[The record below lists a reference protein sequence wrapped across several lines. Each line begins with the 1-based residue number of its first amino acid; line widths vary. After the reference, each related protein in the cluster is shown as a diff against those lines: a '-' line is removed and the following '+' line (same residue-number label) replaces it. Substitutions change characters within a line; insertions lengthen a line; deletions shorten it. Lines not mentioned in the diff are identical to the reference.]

1 VSSADKPRPPSRIA
15 ALLAA
20 TVLGI
25 GTGSWAAAPSQ
36 APLFLVEGVS
46 PNLIVTLDDSGSMT
60 SAYTPDGMVSYA
72 IANRSSAY
80 NPMYYNPDIR
90 YEAPWKVTFSGG
102 RVVSER
108 YTTQFDKAY
117 YDGFLTNQTGTVD
130 LNRNTGN
137 GYSQNATQTVNST
150 DAYQRY
156 AHYYPFDAACPHT
169 RNVATGTMSAVQN
182 CAADSSYTSASA
194 CTRTCFTPRWVGTEQ
209 EKENYANWFSFYRT
223 RQLAT
228 RTAANLALFDLPDHI
243 RVTWQGLNNCYSNNF
258 NLNSTACGNQTLA
271 AFAGQHKADF
281 FNFTSRL
288 AASGGTPLGT
298 AQNRVNSYLS
308 NTTAYNPFARAPGSP
323 RDLKTEYA
331 CRPSYH
337 LLMTDGFG
345 DGSGGNNAD
354 GTPRTLPD
362 GTAYVAG
369 APYQDKWSNT
379 LADNIFL
386 GWATDARSDL
396 ENRVPPRFRDGN
408 DYWNPK
414 NDPATWQ
421 HVTTYTVGLGL
432 GPTLK
437 YLQWDGDTYSG
448 SYPQLLDGRK
458 SWPNPTGSTSLDGMT
473 VTANEGKVA
482 ALWHGA
488 LNSRG
493 EFFSAD
499 STSELVKAFQAIVS
513 SISSNQQ
520 AVAAAGASS
529 TSLSTS
535 THLYRASYQPT
546 DWSGDILQYRL
557 DANGNAQANASLSF
571 RNQLNLR
578 SAASRSIYANTDPDS
593 VDGSLRS
600 FSWNNLATQQQDL
613 LNRTPGTQRQDN
625 LGERRVAWL
634 RGERSDEGGIFRAR
648 NHLLGDIIYSS
659 PVVVGPPSAV
669 TYYLEKASGATG
681 YDAFRQTHAER
692 ESRLYVGANDGMLHA
707 FDETGRERW
716 AFLPASVFGQ
726 LNYLPDSNYAA
737 RSEEENTNS
746 LHRFYVD
753 GSAVTRDAYFG
764 GSWHT
769 VLVMAPG
776 RGGRGLFALDITNP
790 DAPRLLWEHATTR
803 RSENGKQVEFGYLLD
818 RPLITL
824 FDGVPYVLTG
834 NGYDTG
840 QGYSLSIRLEDGRI
854 SAASQSASGDG
865 EVGSQVSWTRAASPG
880 ELAQRYYGSLQG
892 QLYRQTGIDSSASLL
907 SAIPASRNQPLSAP
921 GEVTQHPRGGQLVI
935 AGTGKYFEGGDKE
948 GAGGPQSLYGLWDQ
962 TDYLAHVDGAGA
974 PAALNR
980 LTDLQAQSLSEE
992 TVNHSGGSSTVRQL
1006 SSTRVAWDSSG
1017 KRGVGTRGWYFDLED
1032 GERVLDQPFML
1043 GDVLFVTVGQPNA
1056 DPCSAGITYWLLAVD
1071 PESGGALDFNVFDLI
1086 GDGSF
1091 SEAAS
1096 GIRIDGPVT
1105 RIGDNLYTPD
1115 GSRIPVQ
1122 LFDPLN
1128 QGRFNWR
1135 IMNYNLPV
1143 SYP

>member
-1 VSSADKPRPPSRIA
+1 MSSAEPLRSPRLP
-15 ALLAA
+15 ALLLGGALLLASDYGWAA
-20 TVLGI
+20 T
-25 GTGSWAAAPSQ
+25 PSQ

-60 SAYTPDGMVSYA
+60 SAYTPDGMSSYA

-80 NPMYYNPDIR
+80 NPMYYNPAIT

-108 YTTQFDKAY
+108 YTTSFAKAY
-117 YDGFLTNQTGTVD
+117 YDGFLTNQTSTVD
-130 LNRNTGN
+130 LSRNTGN
-137 GYSQNATQTVNST
+137 GYSQNAIQAVNST
-150 DAYQRY
+150 DAYQRN
-156 AHYYPFDAACPHT
+156 AHYYQFDAACPHA
-169 RNVATGTMSAVQN
+169 RNVATSSLSAVQN

-194 CTRTCFTPRWVGTEQ
+194 CTRTCFTPHWVST
-209 EKENYANWFSFYRT
+209 EKEQQNYANWFSFYRT

-228 RTAANLALFDLPDHI
+228 RTAANLALFDLPEHI
-243 RVTWQGLNNCYSNNF
+243 RVTWQGLNYCTSISF
-258 NLNSTACGNQTLA
+258 NLSSTSCGNQTLA
-271 AFAGQHKADF
+271 AFTGQHKADF
-281 FNFTSRL
+281 FTFTSRL
-288 AASGGTPLGT
+288 VASGGTPLGT
-298 AQNRVNSYLS
+298 AQNRVNSYLAS
-308 NTTAYNPFARAPGSP
+308 TTAYNPYARVPGAS

-362 GTAYVAG
+362 GKQFAAT
-369 APYQDKWSNT
+369 APYQDPWSNT

-396 ENRVPPRFRDGN
+396 ENKVPPRFREGS

-437 YLQWDGDTYSG
+437 YLQWEGDTYSG
-448 SYPQLLDGRK
+448 SYAQLLDGRK
-458 SWPNPTGSTSLDGMT
+458 SWPNPSASTTLDGMT

-513 SISSNQQ
+513 SISSSQL

-529 TSLSTS
+529 TSLSTDS
-535 THLYRASYQPT
+535 HLYRASYQPT

-557 DANGNAQANASLSF
+557 DADGNAQANASLSF

-578 SAASRSIYANTDPDS
+578 SAASRSLYTNTAPDS
-593 VDGSLRS
+593 AKGQLQPFTWD
-600 FSWNNLATQQQDL
+600 NLAAQQQQWLD
-613 LNRTPGTQRQDN
+613 RAPGTQREDN
-625 LGERRVAWL
+625 LGQRRVDWL
-634 RGERSDEGGIFRAR
+634 RGERSDEGGTFRAR

-659 PVVVGPPSAV
+659 PLVVGAPSAV
-669 TYYLEKASGATG
+669 TYYLEKAAGASG
-681 YDAFRQTHAER
+681 YDEFRRDHADR
-692 ESRLYVGANDGMLHA
+692 ESRLYVDANDGMLHA
-707 FDETGRERW
+707 FDETGSERW
-716 AFLPASVFGQ
+716 AFIPAAVFAQ
-726 LNYLPDSNYAA
+726 LNYLPDTRYAA

-746 LHRFYVD
+746 LHRYYVD
-753 GSAVTRDAYFG
+753 GSAVSRDVHFA

-776 RGGRGLFALDITNP
+776 RGGRGLFALDIT
-790 DAPRLLWEHATTR
+790 DADRPRLLWEYSDSARSAT
-803 RSENGKQVEFGYLLD
+803 GQDIDFGHVLD
-818 RPLITL
+818 RPVIT
-824 FDGVPYVLTG
+824 FSGGEAYVLTG
-834 NGYDTG
+834 NGYDTAK
-840 QGYSLSIRLEDGRI
+840 GYSLSIRLEDGRI
-854 SAASQSASGDG
+854 SAASESAAGDG
-865 EVGSQVSWTRAASPG
+865 EVGSTVAWTRASSPG

-892 QLYRQTGIDSSASLL
+892 KLYRQAGVDSVSSLL
-907 SAIPASRNQPLSAP
+907 SSIPAARSQPLSTPA
-921 GEVTQHPRGGQLVI
+921 EVTQHPRGGQLVI
-935 AGTGKYFEGGDKE
+935 AGSGKFFEAGDKE
-948 GAGGPQSLYGLWDQ
+948 GALSRQSLYGFWDQ
-962 TDYLAHVDGAGA
+962 TDYLAHVDGAGS
-974 PAALNR
+974 PTTLSR
-980 LTDLQAQSLSEE
+980 LSDLQAQTLTQESV
-992 TVNHSGGSSTVRQL
+992 THSAGSSEVRQL
-1006 SSTRVAWDSSG
+1006 SSERVAWDNSG
-1017 KRGVGTRGWYFDLED
+1017 KRGVGIRGWYFDLAD
-1032 GERVLDQPFML
+1032 GERILDQPFML
-1043 GDVLFVTVGQPNA
+1043 GDVLFVTVGRPNA

-1071 PESGGALDFNVFDLI
+1071 PKSGGALDFNVFDLV
-1086 GDGSF
+1086 GDGSY
-1091 SEAAS
+1091 SETAS
-1096 GIRIDGPVT
+1096 GIRIDGPLT
-1105 RIGDNLYTPD
+1105 RIGDNLYSPD
-1115 GSRIPVQ
+1115 GTRVPVQ
-1122 LFDPLN
+1122 LFDPQN

-1143 SYP
+1143 NYP

>member
-1 VSSADKPRPPSRIA
+1 MSSADKSYPGIPA
-15 ALLAA
+15 ALLACMLA
-20 TVLGI
+20 SAGAW
-25 GTGSWAAAPSQ
+25 GAAPSQ

-60 SAYTPDGMVSYA
+60 SAYTPDGMSSYS
-72 IANRSSAY
+72 IANRASAY
-80 NPMYYNPDIR
+80 NPMYYNPDIT

-102 RVVSER
+102 RIVSER
-108 YTTQFDKAY
+108 YTTSFDKAY
-117 YDGFLTNQTGTVD
+117 YDGFLTLQTNTVD
-130 LNRNTGN
+130 LNKSTGN
-137 GYSQNATQTVNST
+137 GYSQNALQSVNTT

-156 AHYYPFDAACPHT
+156 AHYYQFDAACPHA
-169 RNVATGTMSAVQN
+169 RNVATSTLSAVQN
-182 CAADSSYTSASA
+182 CAADSSFTSASA
-194 CTRTCFTPRWVGTEQ
+194 CTRTCFTPKWITTAQEQ
-209 EKENYANWFSFYRT
+209 QNYANWFSFYRT

-228 RTAANLALFDLPDHI
+228 RTAANLALFDLPEHI
-243 RVTWQGLNNCYSNNF
+243 RVTWQGLNNCYSPNF

-271 AFAGQHKADF
+271 AFSGQHKADL
-281 FNFTSRL
+281 FTYASRL

-308 NTTAYNPFARAPGSP
+308 NTTAYNPYARVPGSA
-323 RDLKTEYA
+323 RDTKTEYA

-345 DGSGGNNAD
+345 DGSGGSNAD
-354 GTPRTLPD
+354 GTARTLPD
-362 GTAYVAG
+362 GAAFPAS
-369 APYQDKWSNT
+369 APYHDKWSNT

-396 ENRVPPRFRDGN
+396 ENKVPPRFRDGN

-437 YLQWDGDTYSG
+437 YLQWGGDTYSG
-448 SYPQLLDGRK
+448 SYAQLLDGSK
-458 SWPNPTGSTSLDGMT
+458 TWPNPSASTSLDGMT

-513 SISSNQQ
+513 SISSNQL
-520 AVAAAGASS
+520 AVAAAGATS

-535 THLYRASYQPT
+535 TYLYRASYQPT

-571 RNQLNLR
+571 RNQLNQR
-578 SAASRSIYANTDPDS
+578 SPASRSIYANTDPDS
-593 VDGSLRS
+593 RTGHLQA
-600 FSWNNLATQQQDL
+600 FTWNNLAEQQKAL
-613 LNRTPGTQRQDN
+613 LDRAPGTQRDDN

-634 RGERSDEGGIFRAR
+634 RGDRSDEGATFRAR

-659 PVVVGPPSAV
+659 PLVVGPPSSVA
-669 TYYLEKASGATG
+669 YYLEKAAGATG
-681 YDAFRQTHAER
+681 YNDFRQAHADR

-716 AFLPASVFGQ
+716 AFIPAAVFAQ
-726 LNYLPDSNYAA
+726 LNYLPDTRYAA

-753 GSAVTRDAYFG
+753 GSAVTRDVYFN

-769 VLVMAPG
+769 VLVMASG
-776 RGGRGLFALDITNP
+776 RGGRGLFALDITEA
-790 DAPRLLWEHATTR
+790 DSPRLLWEHSATS
-803 RSENGKQVEFGYLLD
+803 RSEDGKDIEFGYLLD
-818 RPLITL
+818 RPVISQ
-824 FDGVPYVLTG
+824 FGGVPYVLTG

-840 QGYSLSIRLEDGRI
+840 KGYSLSIRLEDGRI
-854 SAASQSASGDG
+854 SAASQSAAGDG
-865 EVGSQVSWTRAASPG
+865 EVGSTVSWTRAASPG
-880 ELAQRYYGSLQG
+880 ELSQRYFGSLQG
-892 QLYRQTGIDSSASLL
+892 QLYRQTGIDSVTTLL
-907 SAIPASRNQPLSAP
+907 SSIPANRSQPLSAAA
-921 GEVTQHPRGGQLVI
+921 EVTQHPRGGQLVI

-948 GAGGPQSLYGLWDQ
+948 GAGSRQSLYGLWDQ

-974 PAALNR
+974 PATLSKLA
-980 LTDLQAQSLSEE
+980 DLQAQTLTQESVQHSAGTSE
-992 TVNHSGGSSTVRQL
+992 VRQL
-1006 SSTRVAWDSSG
+1006 SSRRVPWDSSG
-1017 KRGVGTRGWYFDLED
+1017 KRGVGIRGWYFDLAD
-1032 GERVLDQPFML
+1032 GELILDQPFML
-1043 GDVLFVTVGQPNA
+1043 GDVLFVTISRPNA

-1071 PESGGALDFNVFDLI
+1071 PKTGGALNFNVFDLV

-1091 SEAAS
+1091 SERAS
-1096 GIRIDGPVT
+1096 GVSIDGPVT
-1105 RIGDNLYTPD
+1105 RIGDSLYTPD
-1115 GSRIPVQ
+1115 GKRIPVQ
-1122 LFDPLN
+1122 LFDPVN

-1135 IMNYNLPV
+1135 IMNYNLPA

>member
-1 VSSADKPRPPSRIA
+1 MSSADPFRPPLRLA
-15 ALLAA
+15 ALAGLAILL
-20 TVLGI
+20 T
-25 GTGSWAAAPSQ
+25 GTEVHGAVPSQ

-60 SAYTPDGMVSYA
+60 SAYTPDGMSSYT
-72 IANRSSAY
+72 IANRSTAY
-80 NPMYYNPDIR
+80 NPMYYNPDIT
-90 YEAPWKVTFSGG
+90 YEAPWKVSVSGG
-102 RVVSER
+102 RIVSER
-108 YTTQFDKAY
+108 YATSFDKAY

-130 LNRNTGN
+130 LNRYTGN
-137 GYSQNATQTVNST
+137 GYSQNATQAVNST
-150 DAYQRY
+150 DSYRRY
-156 AHYYPFDAACPHT
+156 AHYYQFDASCPHA
-169 RNVATGTMSAVQN
+169 RNVATSTLSAVQN

-194 CTRTCFTPRWVGTEQ
+194 CTRTCFTPHWVTTAE
-209 EKENYANWFSFYRT
+209 EKQNYANWFSFYRT

-228 RTAANLALFDLPDHI
+228 RTAANLALFDLPEHI
-243 RVTWQGLNNCYSNNF
+243 RVTWQA
-258 NLNSTACGNQTLA
+258 LNSCYNTNFSMSSTVCGNQTLA
-271 AFAGQHKADF
+271 AFTGQHKADF

-298 AQNRVNSYLS
+298 AQNRVNNYLG
-308 NTTAYNPFARAPGSP
+308 NTTAYNPYARAPGSP
-323 RDLKTEYA
+323 RDVKTEYA

-345 DGSGGNNAD
+345 DGAGGGNAD
-354 GTPRTLPD
+354 GTARTLPD
-362 GTAYVAG
+362 GTAFAAK

-386 GWATDARSDL
+386 GWATDARPDL
-396 ENRVPPRFRDGN
+396 ENKVPPRFRDGN

-421 HVTTYTVGLGL
+421 HITTYTVGLGL

-448 SYPQLLDGRK
+448 SYPQLLDGTR
-458 SWPNPTGSTSLDGMT
+458 SWPNPSASTNLDGMT

-499 STSELVKAFQAIVS
+499 STSELVKAFQSIVS
-513 SISSNQQ
+513 SISSNQL

-529 TSLSTS
+529 TSLSTD

-546 DWSGDILQYRL
+546 DWSGDLLQYRL
-557 DANGNAQANASLSF
+557 DAQGNAQANSALSF
-571 RNQLNLR
+571 RNQLDQR
-578 SAASRSIYANTDPDS
+578 SPASRSLYTNTAPES
-593 VDGSLRS
+593 TSGHLQP
-600 FSWNNLATQQQDL
+600 FTWGNLAAAQQEL
-613 LNRTPGTQRQDN
+613 LNRAPGTQREDH
-625 LGERRVAWL
+625 LGEKRVAWL
-634 RGERSDEGGIFRAR
+634 RGDRSDEGDTFRAR

-659 PVVVGPPSAV
+659 PTVVGPPSAV

-681 YDAFRQTHAER
+681 YDAFRQANADRER
-692 ESRLYVGANDGMLHA
+692 RIYVGANDGMLHA

-716 AFLPASVFGQ
+716 AFIPAAVFGQ
-726 LNYLPDSNYAA
+726 LNYLSDTRYAA

-753 GSAVTRDAYFG
+753 GSAVTRDVPID

-776 RGGRGLFALDITNP
+776 RGGRGLFALDITNA
-790 DAPRLLWEHATTR
+790 DQPRLLWEYSGSAS
-803 RSENGKQVEFGYLLD
+803 SENGKDIEFGYILD
-818 RPLITL
+818 RPVITISN
-824 FDGVPYVLTG
+824 GEAYVLTG
-834 NGYDTG
+834 NGYDTAK
-840 QGYSLSIRLEDGRI
+840 GYSLSIRLEDGRI
-854 SAASQSASGDG
+854 SAASQSAAGDG
-865 EVGSQVSWTRAASPG
+865 EVGSTVAWTRADSPG

-892 QLYRQTGIDSSASLL
+892 QLYRQAGLDVASSLL
-907 SAIPASRNQPLSAP
+907 SSIPANRNQPLSAAA
-921 GEVTQHPRGGQLVI
+921 EVTQHPRGGQLVI

-948 GAGGPQSLYGLWDQ
+948 GPVRRQSLYGFWDQ
-962 TDYLAHVDGAGA
+962 TDYLAHIDGAGA
-974 PAALNR
+974 PAP
-980 LTDLQAQSLSEE
+980 LTGLADLQAQTLTRA
-992 TVNHSGGSSTVRQL
+992 TVTHSAGSSEVRQL
-1006 SSTRVAWDSSG
+1006 SSTPIAWDNSG
-1017 KRGVGTRGWYFDLED
+1017 KRGVGIRGWYFDLAE
-1032 GERVLDQPFML
+1032 GEMILDQPFML
-1043 GDVLFVTVGQPNA
+1043 GDVLFVTVGQPSA
-1056 DPCSAGITYWLLAVD
+1056 DPCNAGITYWLLAVN
-1071 PESGGALDFNVFDLI
+1071 PKTGGALDFNVFDLV

-1091 SEAAS
+1091 SETAS
-1096 GIRIDGPVT
+1096 GVRIDGPVT
-1105 RIGDNLYTPD
+1105 RIGDSLYTPD
-1115 GSRIPVQ
+1115 GSRLPVQ
-1122 LFDPLN
+1122 LFDPVN